1 MLKLFFIFRW
11 RVTLPINQSIEY
23 SRRRKNEP
31 ICKFTNKCSP
41 PFPNNEISY
50 VVDSFD
56 SFDFFCDRFTN
67 KEILYVERMNEKIES
82 INNHQSNRRN
92 QSIES
97 KE

>member
-11 RVTLPINQSIEY
+11 RVTLPINQSITVEE
-23 SRRRKNEP
+23 RKNHQFVSSQTRNVP
-31 ICKFTNKCSP
+31 HHSS
-41 PFPNNEISY
+41 NNEISY